1 MMTILMPTRVLSLAT
16 VLTVL
21 TACGGKHDGPAP
33 AIPDDRLL
41 THEAVFQDKSFDAES
56 PKSVHWLDD
65 GSGYTVLE
73 DSADPGKA
81 TPADADAPADDG
93 AEEDL
98 PQDIVFYDPET
109 LESTILVTAVQLT
122 PPGASEALSVD
133 DYAWSE
139 DGSKL
144 LVYTNAERVWREDDR
159 GDYWLL
165 DLDSGELWQLG
176 GEGAEPSSMLFAKI
190 SPDGGKVGYVRDNDI
205 YVQDLVSRDIVR
217 VTSRPSDSI
226 INGRFSWAYEEEFQ
240 IRDGFRWSPDSRRIA
255 YWQFDTSGVKDF
267 LMINNTDDLYPTVTR
282 IPYPKVGETISAARI
297 GVVDVESAST
307 AWARL
312 PGDPRNSY
320 LPRMGWADNSE
331 QLIVQ
336 HVNRKQDTNDVYFVD
351 AATGA
356 ATLLF
361 TEKELHFLDDFLDV
375 EWIEGADAF
384 TWISE
389 RSGWRHI
396 YRVSRDGSRF
406 VDLTPGDFD
415 IVELESIDAD
425 AGWLYFIASPENPTQ
440 RYLYRTRLDGSG
452 GMERITPPEFAGTNS
467 YQVAPGAG
475 WAIHTHSS
483 FMQPP
488 QYRLVALPEHRVTH
502 VLEDNQ
508 ALIDR
513 VAALELGDYEFFRVA
528 AQDGLELDGYIIRP
542 PNFDPAR
549 RYPLVNYVYGEVA
562 GQTVRD
568 MWGGSRHLW
577 HLLLTQRGFVVAS
590 IDNRGTRSPRG
601 RDWRKSVYGAIGVLA
616 SRDQSDALSAMQ
628 DRWSWIDPERTGI
641 WGHSGGGSMT
651 LNMLFRYPEQYQVG
665 ISRAP
670 VTDQRLY
677 DAIYQERYSGLLE
690 EYADGYREA
699 SPITHAAGLQGKL
712 LLIHGTGDDNV
723 HYQGAE
729 RLIDELVKHNKPFE
743 FLSYPNRTHAL
754 RERDGTELHMY
765 SSMTRYLTEHL
776 RP

>member
-1 MMTILMPTRVLSLAT
+1 MSSIHALMRCLTLAT
-16 VLTVL
+16 LVV
-21 TACGGKHDGPAP
+21 AGCGREPAGNP
-33 AIPDDRLL
+33 PPIPEDRLL
-41 THEAVFQDKSFDAES
+41 THEAIFKDKAYDAES
-56 PKSVHWLDD
+56 PKSVHWLED

-73 DSADPGKA
+73 DVEDASAEQNNEVP
-81 TPADADAPADDG
+81 TDDE
-93 AEEDL
+93 AEDG
-98 PQDIVFYDPET
+98 PKNIVFYDPET
-109 LESTILVTAVQLT
+109 LESKTLVTAAELT
-122 PPGASEALSVD
+122 PAGAEQALSVD
-133 DYAWSE
+133 DYAWSD

-144 LVYTNAERVWREDDR
+144 LVYANAERVWREKDR

-176 GEGAEPSSMLFAKI
+176 GEGIAASSMSFAKL
-190 SPDGGKVGYVRDNDI
+190 SPDSGRVAYVHDNDV

-217 VTSRPSDSI
+217 LTSRESESI
-226 INGRFSWAYEEEFQ
+226 INGRFSWAYEEEFS

-267 LMINNTDDLYPTVTR
+267 MLINNTDELYPTITR

-297 GVVDVESAST
+297 GVVDVDTGST
-307 AWARL
+307 VWARL

-320 LPRMGWADNSE
+320 IPRMGWADNSD

-336 HVNRKQDTNDVYFVD
+336 HVNRKQDTNDVYYVD
-351 AATGA
+351 AASGE

-361 TEKELHFLDDFLDV
+361 TEKEIHFLDDFLDV
-375 EWIEGADAF
+375 EWLDGGQAF

-389 RSGWRHI
+389 RSGWRHVHRI
-396 YRVSRDGSRF
+396 SRDGGAV

-415 IVELESIDAD
+415 IVEVTTLDEDG
-425 AGWLYFIASPENPTQ
+425 GWLYFMASPENPTQ
-440 RYLYRTRLDGSG
+440 RYLYRARLDGSG
-452 GMERITPPEFAGTNS
+452 GMERITPAEYSGTNS
-467 YQVAPGAG
+467 YQVAPDAH
-475 WAIHTHSS
+475 WAIHAHSS

-488 QYRLVALPEHRVTH
+488 QYRLVALPGHRVTH

-508 ALIDR
+508 ALLDKL
-513 VAALELGDYEFFRVA
+513 AGLALGEHELFRVEVR
-528 AQDGLELDGYIIRP
+528 DGLELDGYLIRP

-549 RYPLVNYVYGEVA
+549 RYPLVNFVYGEVA

-577 HLLLTQRGFVVAS
+577 HLLLSQRGFVVAS
-590 IDNRGTRSPRG
+590 VDNRGTRSPRG

-616 SRDQSDALSAMQ
+616 SRDQSDALNAMEE
-628 DRWSWIDPERTGI
+628 RWPWIDPARTGI

-651 LNMLFRYPEQYQVG
+651 LNMLFRYPEQYEVG

-670 VTDQRLY
+670 MPDQRLY
-677 DAIYQERYSGLLE
+677 DAIYQERYSGLLD

-699 SPITHAAGLQGKL
+699 SPITHAANLEGRL

-723 HYQGAE
+723 HYQGTE
-729 RLIDELVKHNKPFE
+729 RLIDELVKHNKPFD
-743 FLSYPNRTHAL
+743 FISYPNRTHAI
-754 RERDGTELHMY
+754 REGEGTELHMY
-765 SSMTRYLTEHL
+765 SRMTDYFTEHL